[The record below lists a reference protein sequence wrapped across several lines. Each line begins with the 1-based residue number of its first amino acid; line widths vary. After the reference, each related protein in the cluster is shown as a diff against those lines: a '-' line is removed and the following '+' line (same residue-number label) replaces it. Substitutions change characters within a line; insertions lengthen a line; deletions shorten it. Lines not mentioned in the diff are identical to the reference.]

1 MTDDDAA
8 LLAFEED
15 WTGTLA
21 TKYEAVYQALGLSP
35 ARYHQRILELLD
47 DGEAEAAFPQLI
59 HRLRRLEAERA
70 DAREKRA
77 ESVRDSSR

>member
-1 MTDDDAA
+1 MTDEDAA

-21 TKYEAVYQALGLSP
+21 TKYEAVFQGLGLSP

-47 DGEAEAAFPQLI
+47 DAEAEAAFPQLI
-59 HRLRRLEAERA
+59 HRLRRIEAERA
-70 DAREKRA
+70 DARQKRA
-77 ESVRDSSR
+77 EDIARG